1 VVNNRTAPNLLC
13 QFGQSPSAGLPVGP
27 TRGYILHHLR
37 ASPTMEFPINQL
49 FSWPGTKI
57 ADNTNNAN
65 IN

>member
-1 VVNNRTAPNLLC
+1 MPV
-13 QFGQSPSAGLPVGP
+13 GQSPPAGLPVGP
-27 TRGYILHHLR
+27 TRGYVLHHLR
-37 ASPTMEFPINQL
+37 ASPTIEFPINQL